1 MLSPLDERDGPMI
14 RDPYDAVERETP
26 RRSTIAATAI
36 FAVILSGALGL
47 VLWSIL
53 VGAPSGAGAIGVA
66 R

>member
-1 MLSPLDERDGPMI
+1 MLPPLDERDGPMI

-26 RRSTIAATAI
+26 RRSTITA
-36 FAVILSGALGL
+36 ILSGAPGL

-53 VGAPSGAGAIGVA
+53 VGAPSGASAIGVA